1 VEILPEELSGELEA
15 KLLQAA
21 IAVRENAYAPY
32 SRFKVGAAI
41 LADNGEIYTGCDVE
55 NASYGL
61 SVCAERAA
69 VFHAVLHGCTSF
81 RALAVVADLE
91 EPVLPCGACRQIL
104 NEFSPDM
111 WIIMGNLKGGIRRMR
126 VRELLPC
133 AFSPAT
139 LLEEKKND
147 R

>member
-1 VEILPEELSGELEA
+1 MEILPEELSKEQEA

-21 IAVRENAYAPY
+21 IEVRENAYAPY

-61 SVCAERAA
+61 SICAERAA
-69 VFHAVLHGCTSF
+69 VFHAVLHGCVSF

-104 NEFSPDM
+104 NEFSPSM
-111 WIIMGNLKGGIRRMR
+111 WIIMGNLKGKTRRMR
-126 VRELLPC
+126 VQELLPH
-133 AFSPAT
+133 AFSPAV
-139 LLEEKKND
+139 LPEGEKK
-147 R
+147 